1 MSVERV
7 HTEKWGE
14 GTIEVFRLTN
24 ASGAWAEVSNMGAG
38 IVAVAVP
45 DRTGRL
51 DDVALGFKAYS
62 DFMVDTACYGKTPG
76 RFANRIAKGELILD
90 GKRRQLTVNNGPN
103 HLHGGPTNYSRR
115 LWRSE
120 PDAEGVTFV
129 MQSPDGDENYPG
141 NLEARVRYTFS
152 GENELRID
160 LSAVTDAL
168 TVINLT
174 NHAYW
179 NLSGIGAGTAL
190 DHELKLHAARWL
202 PTDETLIPTGELQ
215 SVGGTPMD
223 FREAK
228 PLGRDL
234 QADFPALKY
243 GKGYDNCWAVDD
255 WQSGKLCPVAELYDP
270 ASGRLMMVES
280 DQPGVQVY
288 TGNWLGKGELVN
300 KAGGR
305 YADYDGVAIECQ
317 DFPDSPNKPH
327 FPSTELRPGETYC
340 RTIRFCF
347 SVR

>member
-7 HTEKWGE
+7 HSEVYGD

-38 IVAVAVP
+38 IVGVSVP
-45 DRTGRL
+45 DCRGKM

-76 RFANRIAKGELILD
+76 RYANRIARGELTLEGHTYRLAI
-90 GKRRQLTVNNGPN
+90 NNGPN

-129 MQSPDGDENYPG
+129 MESPDGDENYPG
-141 NLEARVRYTFS
+141 NLTARVRYTFT
-152 GENELRID
+152 EQNELCID
-160 LSAVTDAL
+160 LTATTDAL
-168 TVINLT
+168 TVVNLT

-179 NLSGIGAGTAL
+179 NLSGVGAGTAL
-190 DHELKLHAARWL
+190 NHELKLFAATWL

-215 SVGGTPMD
+215 PVVGTPMD
-223 FREAK
+223 FTASK
-228 PLGRDL
+228 PLSRDL
-234 QADFPALKY
+234 EADFPALKY
-243 GKGYDNCWAVDD
+243 GKGYDNCWTVDD
-255 WQSGKLCPVAELYDP
+255 WQPGRVCPVAELYDP
-270 ASGRLMMVES
+270 ASGRLMTVSS

-317 DFPDSPNKPH
+317 DFPDSPNRPH
-327 FPSTELRPGETYC
+327 FPSTELRPGEEYR
-340 RTIRFCF
+340 RTIRFRF